1 MYIFKTDLDVKINQT
16 QACEVIGITQP
27 TLSNIL
33 NGKVACRKVVAFSI
47 TKYFDENAEIEDY
60 FELVRKGE

>member
-1 MYIFKTDLDVKINQT
+1 MYLFKTEIPVKINQT
-16 QACEVIGITQP
+16 IASKVIGITQP

-47 TKYFDENAEIEDY
+47 TKYIDETAEINDFFY
-60 FELVRKGE
+60 KKGE

>member
-1 MYIFKTDLDVKINQT
+1 MYIFKADNNVKMNQT
-16 QACEVIGITQP
+16 IASEVIGLAQP

-47 TKYFDENAEIEDY
+47 TKYIDENAEIEDY
-60 FELVRKGE
+60 FDKKGE